1 MAQTPTHALSLKQPW
16 ATLLVHGRKTIEVRR
31 WATPRRGRVLI
42 HASRTPDERPA
53 AWARLP
59 VELRDFARLGG
70 GIVGEATLTDCVT
83 YRDRAT
89 FAADRD
95 QHLNDP
101 AWFRKPPVYGFRFA
115 NARPLPF
122 HRYSGRLYFFE
133 VAPSPAVRPVVS
145 GTQLLVS
152 VRDLGEAV
160 AARAGGADLIDV
172 KEPNRGPLGRADEAT
187 IRGIITFMH
196 GRCPLSA
203 ALGELAT
210 NEDLP
215 DVAGL
220 EFVKW
225 GLAGIGQDWQPRLKR
240 ALQHASEVRGCNGV
254 VVAYADA
261 AKAATPPVEEV
272 VAFATEKP
280 GRVLLIDT
288 FAKGPPRRSLLDW
301 LSAEQVRA
309 ICQRCHA
316 AEVRVALA
324 GSLGEAEMLPLLPA
338 EPDWFAVRG
347 AACAGCRRDARVSP
361 HRVRYLKEML
371 AAHAALS
378 VLPEKERTAGRSWWQ
393 RLFRLGRT

>member
-1 MAQTPTHALSLKQPW
+1 MPENPPVALSLKQPW
-16 ATLLVHGRKTIEVRR
+16 ATLLVHGRKSIEVRR

-59 VELRDFARLGG
+59 AELSDFAKLGG
-70 GIVGEATLTDCVT
+70 GIVGEATLTDCVA
-83 YRDRAT
+83 YRDRAAFT
-89 FAADRD
+89 ADRD
-95 QHLNDP
+95 RHLNDP
-101 AWFRKPPVYGFRFA
+101 AWFRKPPLYGFHFA
-115 NARPLPF
+115 NPRPLPF
-122 HRYSGRLYFFE
+122 QRYSGRLYFFE
-133 VAPSPAVRPVVS
+133 VKSPPERTEGGSPR
-145 GTQLLVS
+145 LLVS
-152 VRDLGEAV
+152 VRDLGEAA

-172 KEPNRGPLGRADEAT
+172 KEPTHGPLGRADEAT
-187 IRGIITFMH
+187 IRGIVEFMA

-210 NEDLP
+210 GDDIPE
-215 DVAGL
+215 VAGL
-220 EFVKW
+220 DFVKW
-225 GLAGIGQDWQPRLKR
+225 GLAGIGADWQPRLKR
-240 ALQHASEVRGCNGV
+240 ALQRAGEARQRSGV

-261 AKAATPPVEEV
+261 AKADAPPVEEV

-288 FAKGPPRRSLLDW
+288 FAKGPPRRTLLDW
-301 LSAEQVRA
+301 LSAEQLRG

-347 AACAGCRRDARVSP
+347 AACTGGKRDARVSP
-361 HRVRYLKEML
+361 RRVRYLKEML
-371 AAHAALS
+371 AAHAPLC
-378 VLPEKERTAGRSWWQ
+378 VHPENEKTIGRRWRQ
-393 RLFRLGRT
+393 RLFRFGKT